1 MQNLTFEEISENWN
15 KLEEL
20 ELDDIPEFVDKLGQE
35 QPFVL
40 AYLMTTGSNILDQNE
55 REALLFTGLMI
66 WHISTLKCQV
76 IPEISSE
83 LIDEKESKNIK
94 MLEYLAGEP
103 ESDFMETVE
112 HIMARYSQA
121 ELLKFVIDKLMS
133 EPENENEIREDNV
146 GMIVIYLKTIID
158 CMDEVSHY

>member
-1 MQNLTFEEISENWN
+1 VQNLTFEEINESWN

-20 ELDDIPEFVDKLGQE
+20 ELDDIPQFVDKLGHK

-40 AYLMTTGSNILDQNE
+40 AYLMTTGSNILNQNE

-66 WHISTLKCQV
+66 WHISTLKCLE
-76 IPEISSE
+76 IPEITSE

-103 ESDFMETVE
+103 ESDFMETVD
-112 HIMARYSQA
+112 HIMAKYSQA

-133 EPENENEIREDNV
+133 DSEEENEIREDNI

-158 CMDEVSHY
+158 CLDEVSIY

>member
-1 MQNLTFEEISENWN
+1 VQNLTFEEITKSWN

-20 ELDDIPEFVDKLGQE
+20 ELDDIPQFVDKLGHE

-40 AYLMTTGSNILDQNE
+40 TYLMTTGSDILNPKE

-66 WHISTLKCQV
+66 WHISTLKRLK

-83 LIDEKESKNIK
+83 MIDEKESKNIK

-103 ESDFMETVE
+103 ESDFMETVN
-112 HIMARYSQA
+112 HIMTKYPQA

-133 EPENENEIREDNV
+133 DPEDDVEIREENI

-158 CMDEVSHY
+158 CLDVVLLH